1 MTKVLVTGATGN
13 VGSRVVGELRDLG
26 LPVRA
31 FVRDAGRAA
40 PILGDGI
47 ELAAGDFSDAASV
60 RRALDGVEGVFLAC
74 ANDPRQVE
82 HETGLIDV
90 AAGAGVRRIVKLSA
104 LGAEVG
110 SPVAFWDWHGRI
122 EDHLWA
128 SGVPAVVLRPTY
140 FMTNLL
146 GAAEQ
151 VRHEGALFAPAEGA
165 RISMIDPSDV
175 AAVAASVLAGGGGN
189 AETRALTGP
198 EPITYER
205 VAEELSAATGRRI
218 RFVAVPD
225 GAAREALVAAGMPE
239 FVAGQLVGMF
249 RALRGGAHDKITDAV
264 RALCG
269 RKPRGFAEFARD
281 HAEAF
286 GA

>member
-13 VGSRVVGELRDLG
+13 VGSRVVGKLRDLG
-26 LPVRA
+26 VPVRA

-40 PILGDGI
+40 AVLGDGV
-47 ELAAGDFSDAASV
+47 EVAVGDFANAASV

-74 ANDPRQVE
+74 ANVPSQVE
-82 HETGLIDV
+82 HETIVIDA
-90 AAGAGVRRIVKLSA
+90 AAGAGVRRVVKLSA
-104 LGAEVG
+104 FGAEVG

-122 EDHLWA
+122 EDHLRA
-128 SGVPAVVLRPTY
+128 SGVPAVVLRPTF

-165 RISMIDPSDV
+165 RISMIDPRDV
-175 AAVAASVLAGGGGN
+175 ATAAAAVLAGAGLTG
-189 AETRALTGP
+189 ETHVLTGP
-198 EPITYER
+198 EAITYGR
-205 VAEELSAATGRRI
+205 VAEDLSAVLGRNI
-218 RFVAVPD
+218 RFVPVPD
-225 GAAREALVAAGMPE
+225 GAARESLVGAGMPE
-239 FVAGQLVGMF
+239 FVAGQLVGLF
-249 RALRGGAHDKITDAV
+249 GALRAGAHDTTTDAV
-264 RALCG
+264 RVLGG
-269 RKPRGFAEFARD
+269 RKPRGLAEFARD

>member
-13 VGSRVVGELRDLG
+13 VGPRVVAELRDLG
-26 LPVRA
+26 VTVRA
-31 FVRDAGRAA
+31 FVRDADRAA
-40 PILGDGI
+40 TILGDGVEI
-47 ELAAGDFSDAASV
+47 AAGDFSDAASV
-60 RRALDGVEGVFLAC
+60 RRASEGVESVFLAC
-74 ANDPRQVE
+74 ANDPLQVE
-82 HETGLIDV
+82 HEMGVIDA

-122 EDHLWA
+122 EEHLRA
-128 SGVPAVVLRPTY
+128 SGIPAVVLRPTF

-151 VRHEGALFAPAEGA
+151 IRHEGALFAPAEGA
-165 RISMIDPSDV
+165 RISMIDPGDV
-175 AAVAASVLAGGGGN
+175 AAVAASVLAGEGRS
-189 AETRALTGP
+189 AETHVLTGP

-205 VAEELSAATGRRI
+205 VAEELSTVLGRPI

-225 GAAREALVAAGMPE
+225 GAAREALVGAGMPE

-249 RALRGGAHDKITDAV
+249 GALRGGAHDTTTDAV
-264 RALCG
+264 RSLSG
-269 RKPRGFAEFARD
+269 RKPRGLAEFVRD
-281 HAEAF
+281 HAAAF

>member
-13 VGSRVVGELRDLG
+13 VGSRVVGKLRELG
-26 LPVRA
+26 VPVRA
-31 FVRDAGRAA
+31 FVRNGGRAA
-40 PILGDGI
+40 AWLGDGV
-47 ELAAGDFSDAASV
+47 EVAVGDFSDVASV

-74 ANDPRQVE
+74 ANVPRQVE
-82 HETGLIDV
+82 HETAVIGA

-122 EDHLWA
+122 EEHLRA
-128 SGVPAVVLRPTY
+128 SGVPAVVLRPTF

-146 GAAEQ
+146 AAAGQ
-151 VRHEGALFAPAEGA
+151 IRHEGALFAPAESA
-165 RISMIDPSDV
+165 RISMIDPEDV
-175 AAVAASVLAGGGGN
+175 AAVAAGVLAGGGRAG
-189 AETRALTGP
+189 ETHALTGP
-198 EPITYER
+198 EAITYGR
-205 VAEELSAATGRRI
+205 AAEDLSALLGRNI
-218 RFVAVPD
+218 RFVPVSD
-225 GAAREALVAAGMPE
+225 GAAREALVEAGMPE

-249 RALRGGAHDKITDAV
+249 GALRAGAHDTTTDAV
-264 RALCG
+264 RVLGG